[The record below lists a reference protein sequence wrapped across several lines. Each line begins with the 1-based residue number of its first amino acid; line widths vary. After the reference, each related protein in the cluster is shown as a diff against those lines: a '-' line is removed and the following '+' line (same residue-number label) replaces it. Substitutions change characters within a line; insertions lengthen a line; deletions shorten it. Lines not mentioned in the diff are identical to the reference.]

1 MVFKRQALLIGYSGW
16 DLDDKEQLEGVS
28 LDLVGYKKYLMSTR
42 GGAWKETEIKTLYD
56 TSKEN
61 LQSEIHDIKEQ
72 NYDLI
77 FLVYSGH
84 GCYLENEKCRELQIS
99 KDEFILEKD
108 FYHINEKQL
117 VAILDTCAKPYDK
130 LKEELIQNK
139 QLILESQGHLI
150 IEKFN
155 LDASRKKYED
165 ECKKC
170 PNSQKLFL
178 YAAQK
183 GKVAKDTMYGGY
195 YSTNLLNKL
204 NSTKLEL
211 DFKKAHDEVSIL
223 VKNFTHNIQ
232 IPDFYE
238 KGYPFGR
245 HSSFSLKYLP
255 AVIL

>member
-16 DLDDKEQLEGVS
+16 DLDNNEKLEGVS

-42 GGAWKETEIKTLYD
+42 GGSWKDTEIKTLYD

-61 LQSEIHDIKEQ
+61 IQREIQEIKEQ

-84 GCYLENEKCRELQIS
+84 GCYLENKKCRELQIS

-108 FYHINEKQL
+108 FYYINDKQL
-117 VAILDTCAKPYDK
+117 IAILDTCAKPYEE

-139 QLILESQGHLI
+139 QLVLESQGQLI
-150 IEKFN
+150 IEEFN

-165 ECKKC
+165 KCKEC

-183 GKVAKDTMYGGY
+183 GYVAKDTVFGGY
-195 YSTNLLNKL
+195 YSTTLLNKIT
-204 NSTKLEL
+204 NASYEL
-211 DFKKAHDEVSIL
+211 DFKKAHEGTSML
-223 VKNFTHNIQ
+223 VKKNTQNIQ

-245 HSSFSLKYLP
+245 RSSFSLKYLP

>member
-72 NYDLI
+72 NHDLI

-155 LDASRKKYED
+155 LDASRKSMKM
-165 ECKKC
+165 
-170 PNSQKLFL
+170 N
-178 YAAQK
+178 
-183 GKVAKDTMYGGY
+183 
-195 YSTNLLNKL
+195 
-204 NSTKLEL
+204 
-211 DFKKAHDEVSIL
+211 
-223 VKNFTHNIQ
+223 VKNVQ
-232 IPDFYE
+232 ILRNYFYMQ
-238 KGYPFGR
+238 
-245 HSSFSLKYLP
+245 LKKVRLQRILCMAATILLTYL
-255 AVIL
+255 IN